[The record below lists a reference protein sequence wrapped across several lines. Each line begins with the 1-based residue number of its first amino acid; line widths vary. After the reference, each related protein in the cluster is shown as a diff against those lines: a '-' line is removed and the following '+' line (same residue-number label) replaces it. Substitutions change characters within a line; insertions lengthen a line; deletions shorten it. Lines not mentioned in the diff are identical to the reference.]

1 MSFKSIISFI
11 PTQIK
16 NDYYRMHVTPIS
28 ITKKI
33 FKKYSRQ
40 LCNQKTS
47 SHQNEASIMIKLY
60 LPQYTA
66 YQFVQFSTVFNSL
79 KNNYLI
85 PFYPFNIS
93 KKKHHSC

>member
-1 MSFKSIISFI
+1 
-11 PTQIK
+11 
-16 NDYYRMHVTPIS
+16 MHVTPIS